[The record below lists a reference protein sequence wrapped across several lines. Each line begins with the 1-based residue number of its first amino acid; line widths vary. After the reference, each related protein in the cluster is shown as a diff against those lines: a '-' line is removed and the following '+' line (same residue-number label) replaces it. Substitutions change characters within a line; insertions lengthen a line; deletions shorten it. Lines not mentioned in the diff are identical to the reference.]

1 MLNAL
6 FKVNAGLIKNGHH
19 HPNGNG
25 TNSRD
30 NYEEGSDTVT
40 FHDALNDQEGVED
53 ATTIA
58 SDEED
63 VVIEDLELDE
73 DADDRQPRFSDIN
86 FDQFS
91 LC

>member
-19 HPNGNG
+19 PNGNG

-30 NYEEGSDTVT
+30 NYDEGSDTVT

>member
-1 MLNAL
+1 MFISLL
-6 FKVNAGLIKNGHH
+6 QVDAGLIKNGHH
-19 HPNGNG
+19 QNGNG
-25 TNSRD
+25 FISKD
-30 NYEEGSDTVT
+30 NCDEGSDTVT
-40 FHDALNDQEGVED
+40 FHDALNDQAGVED

-73 DADDRQPRFSDIN
+73 DADDRQPRMSDIN